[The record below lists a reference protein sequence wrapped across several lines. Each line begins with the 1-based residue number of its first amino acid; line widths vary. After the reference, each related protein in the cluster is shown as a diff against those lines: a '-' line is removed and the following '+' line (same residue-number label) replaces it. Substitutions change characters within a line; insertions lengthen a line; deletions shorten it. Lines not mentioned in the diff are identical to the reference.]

1 MDAVNFFEIIKK
13 YNIIKDNSCERFEL
27 VGEDFNIDQLRV
39 EWNNQSNQQEMKIY
53 IGDNSYI
60 LINRKQGISVSE
72 YVINKNFVA
81 LLKNAMIESEK
92 IISYE
97 DVIKHMKARSILEH
111 LLKSSGIRDSEVIG
125 MLDVFIDIIRTYER
139 WASET
144 YESRNICFCIGIDCG
159 IVDRS
164 GITLKSIE
172 EDSALESM
180 FKVVTNGIET
190 MIVCNKLGQ
199 ICGFEVMT
207 EDVPNP
213 YSSARLKHKFYPQI
227 FSKIANWASG
237 KKFAFVLT
245 QLGEIL
251 IFRDKSLLFV
261 KRRGEWL
268 FLSPKSLAHRI
279 LKSQDTL
286 KEIKEAVMDTCLDV
300 SFSRSGA
307 CIGIIKAGDETPRC
321 VLEESNLSTSM
332 EPKVVALRK
341 LIHGKNFHELDR
353 RVRKELAAIDGAIV
367 IDGAGKIHAIG
378 AILDNSSSTSR
389 SGSGG
394 RTVAAQTLAK
404 SGCGIKVSADGKI
417 EAWQQNNTIAGGYES
432 IFTLA

>member
-1 MDAVNFFEIIKK
+1 MDAVKFFEIIKK
-13 YNIIKDNSCERFEL
+13 YNIIKDDSCERFEL
-27 VGEDFNIDQLRV
+27 IGENFNINHLRV
-39 EWNNQSNQQEMKIY
+39 EWNKQSNQQEMKIH
-53 IGDNSYI
+53 ISNDSYI
-60 LINRKQGISVSE
+60 LINRKQGISASE
-72 YVINKNFVA
+72 YVVNKNFVD
-81 LLKNAMIESEK
+81 LLKIAMIESEK

-97 DVIKHMKARSILEH
+97 DVIKHMKVRSILQH
-111 LLKSSGIRDSEVIG
+111 LLKSSRVNDGEAVG
-125 MLDVFIDIIRTYER
+125 MLDVFIDIIRIYER

-144 YESRNICFCIGIDCG
+144 YESRNICFCIG
-159 IVDRS
+159 VDYDIADHS

-172 EDSALESM
+172 EDGALESM

-190 MIVCNKLGQ
+190 MIVCNKFGQ
-199 ICGFEVMT
+199 ICGFKVMT
-207 EDVPNP
+207 EDVYNP
-213 YSSARLKHKFYPQI
+213 YSSAGLKHKFYPQI
-227 FSKIANWASG
+227 FSKIANWTSV
-237 KKFAFVLT
+237 KRFSFVLT

-268 FLSPKSLAHRI
+268 FLSPRSLAHRI
-279 LKSQDTL
+279 LRSQHTL
-286 KEIKEAVMDTCLDV
+286 KSIKEAVMDTCLDV

-307 CIGIIKAGDETPRC
+307 CIGIIKSGDETPRC
-321 VLEESNLSTSM
+321 VLEESNFSTSM
-332 EPKVVALRK
+332 EPKVIALRK
-341 LIHGKNFHELDR
+341 LINGKNFHELDR

-417 EAWQQNNTIAGGYES
+417 EAWQQNNTIADGYES